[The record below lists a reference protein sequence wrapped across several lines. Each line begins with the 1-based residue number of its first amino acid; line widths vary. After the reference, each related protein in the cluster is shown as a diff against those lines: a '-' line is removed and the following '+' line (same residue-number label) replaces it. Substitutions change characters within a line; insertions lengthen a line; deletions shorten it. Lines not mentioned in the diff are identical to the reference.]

1 MRRFAKCSYPLLLLG
16 LIALWLVLL
25 MSSGFLFGSE
35 IDWYCQHIALAE
47 TIRTECIHQHTLAPA
62 FLPLGGGTNGYQFAY
77 YGYFRPDILIGY
89 LLPQVP
95 MTILVPL
102 YLIVGYI
109 AATLLCYALLRNHK
123 LEPFWAFLGS
133 VLFLSAA
140 CFFHLHRQ
148 IMFVNFLPFFLAA
161 LLAIRK
167 GKTYTLPLWFFL
179 ICIHSFYYAPAC
191 ILIAGWYWYQQEGTL
206 RFWKKYLGT
215 AILGT
220 AMAAMLLLP
229 TGLAILE
236 HRRASAEGGL
246 LDILA
251 PNLTF
256 KGLLYSNYGIGLTA
270 ICLYALLLG
279 LSYHRFRR
287 DSIVYL
293 VVTIWNLAS
302 YLLNGTLYTRP
313 KILIPFLPLLVLH
326 TVCIL
331 RALFQ
336 REIQAKLWPG
346 IVLLGALIPYL
357 ESDRLS
363 WLAADVLLVIG
374 FMVCTRY
381 VRQPAWYG
389 LLLVLPYLLS
399 IQTSQTENFAAQREA
414 SAFSAEEYQQ
424 VYQDTRYRFD
434 SLKSPLDQCN
444 RLDFAGQKKSTMYS
458 SVTNSAYNT
467 VFFDV
472 LQTPIRVNNRTAMV
486 AENNPFL
493 LRLMGV
499 RYIQT
504 PASKVPAGYTI
515 IEQRDNVVLA
525 ENPSVLPIAYGT
537 TQTMG
542 QEQFDGL
549 SETAQLEAITTH
561 AIVPEAPVQEEPA
574 SIQAVQPSFTEI
586 DWPDSVQ
593 VEETE
598 NGYQLHV
605 TKESTVSLAWEE
617 LPADQILLL
626 DFTVDNHT
634 RRAVEI
640 TVNGIRNR
648 LSNAAAPYPNGNDH
662 FHYQISG
669 ADGVSELRIT
679 LTKGDY
685 TIRDVRWQ
693 QCPLDLLTEQQIT
706 SVESSSGEGLI
717 SGSLTM
723 EEDGYLVTSIP
734 LQHGMQL
741 FIDGEETPIE
751 RVNLAFVGAK
761 LSAGRHTVRLE
772 FTPPGQQ
779 VGYGVSL
786 LAFVLFGFTW
796 YRRKGKRND
805 EAKT

>member
-1 MRRFAKCSYPLLLLG
+1 MRRFFKWGYPMLLIG
-16 LIALWLVLL
+16 LIALWLSLL
-25 MSSGFLFGSE
+25 TSSGLLFGSE

-47 TIRTECIHQHTLAPA
+47 TIRTECIQQHTLAPA

-77 YGYFRPDILIGY
+77 YGYFRPDILLGC

-109 AATLLCYALLRNHK
+109 AATLLCYALLRSHK

-133 VLFLSAA
+133 GLFLSAA

-167 GKTYTLPLWFFL
+167 GKTHVLPLWFFL

-191 ILIAGWYWYQQEGTL
+191 MLIAGWYWYQQEGDL
-206 RFWKKYLGT
+206 RFWKKYLST
-215 AILGT
+215 TVLGT
-220 AMAAMLLLP
+220 AMTAMLLLP

-236 HRRASAEGGL
+236 HRRASTGDGL
-246 LDILA
+246 VDILA
-251 PNLTF
+251 PNLTL

-279 LSYHRFRR
+279 LAYRRFRR

-293 VVTIWNLAS
+293 VVTVWNLAS

-331 RALFQ
+331 RAVFQ
-336 REIQAKLWPG
+336 REIQARLWPG

-357 ESDRLS
+357 NADRLP
-363 WLAADVLLVIG
+363 WLAADVLLVIVFLG
-374 FMVCTRY
+374 CTRY

-389 LLLVLPYLLS
+389 LLLVLPYVLS
-399 IQTSQTENFAAQREA
+399 IQISQTEDFAVQREA
-414 SAFSAEEYQQ
+414 PVFSAEEYQQ

-434 SLKSPLDQCN
+434 SLKAPLDQCN

-472 LQTPIRVNNRTAMV
+472 LQTPIRVNNRTAMI
-486 AENNPFL
+486 AESNPFL

-504 PASKVPAGYTI
+504 PASKVPAGYTV

-537 TQTMG
+537 TEVMG
-542 QEQFDGL
+542 QEQFDTL
-549 SETAQLEAITTH
+549 DETAQLEAITTH
-561 AIVPEAPVQEEPA
+561 TIVPEAPVQEQTA
-574 SIQAVQPSFTEI
+574 SIQTVQPSLETI

-598 NGYQLHV
+598 NGYRLHV
-605 TKESTVSLAWEE
+605 TKESTVSLSWEG

-626 DFTVDNHT
+626 DFMVENHT

-640 TVNGIRNR
+640 TINGIRNR

-669 ADGVSELRIT
+669 AEGVSELRIT
-679 LTKGDY
+679 LTKGEY
-685 TIRDVRWQ
+685 TIRDLRWQ
-693 QCPLDLLTEQQIT
+693 QCPLDLLTEQEIVPIEGASEQAI
-706 SVESSSGEGLI
+706 VSGN
-717 SGSLTM
+717 LTM

-741 FIDGEETPIE
+741 FIDNQETPIE

-761 LSAGRHTVRLE
+761 LTAGRHTVRLE

-796 YRRKGKRND
+796 YRRKEKRKNGT
-805 EAKT
+805 KT